1 MIKKN
6 IKDCDMQELLGII
19 KQYNHLVRNRVV
31 VPQKYHE
38 IVKAVREEIDKR
50 NKEQDNGNKQS

>member
-19 KQYNHLVRNRVV
+19 KSYNNLVRNRVV
-31 VPQKYHE
+31 VPQKYVDL
-38 IVKAVREEIDKR
+38 VKAVREEIDKR
-50 NKEQDNGNKQS
+50 NKEQKCNK

>member
-1 MIKKN
+1 MLKKN

-31 VPQKYHE
+31 VL
-38 IVKAVREEIDKR
+38 
-50 NKEQDNGNKQS
+50 

>member
-19 KQYNHLVRNRVV
+19 KSYNNLVRNRVV
-31 VPQKYHE
+31 VPQKYVDL
-38 IVKAVREEIDKR
+38 VKAVREEIDKR
-50 NKEQDNGNKQS
+50 NKEQKWKRE

>member
-19 KQYNHLVRNRVV
+19 KSYNNLVRNRVV
-31 VPQKYHE
+31 VPQKYVDL
-38 IVKAVREEIDKR
+38 VKAVREEIDKR
-50 NKEQDNGNKQS
+50 NKEQK